1 MFQQLLWQVELPQLA
16 KELQPPGPKFMHKH
30 STHVDTCS
38 LIQGGPNT
46 MFFVILWAIY
56 KSKITKT
63 PEYIE
68 QINKINN
75 RVKNDKLCP
84 CFPRFYVGKSLFLS
98 PVLSH
103 RCTHSTDT
111 HSCTHADRNLFVSA
125 APRFVNKT
133 VLQLKSYMAFLSSE
147 VLEAVQ
153 LKDSLLVETLLNTT
167 ERHTD
172 AGSYALNL
180 SLSNNYVR
188 LHLQLY

>member
-1 MFQQLLWQVELPQLA
+1 MLA
-16 KELQPPGPKFMHKH
+16 HP
-30 STHVDTCS
+30 
-38 LIQGGPNT
+38 GGPNT
-46 MFFVILWAIY
+46 IFFVILWAIY

-180 SLSNNYVR
+180 SLSLSLSLSNNYVR